1 MLEDTDHR
9 NEAATRKRFVVRL
22 LLPLVFSAL
31 IVPDQVYADEI
42 SLLNLS
48 FRTRISGATVLGDQQ
63 PEEFNAYD
71 FSANFR
77 LPWTRE
83 LDSDWEL
90 STRLLTSAGILRG
103 AGESGLVVSVIP
115 GLAIGK
121 KDRGFS
127 VDAGAGAAYLS
138 KYQFGTQDYGGPFQF
153 ALTVGAGLP
162 VYKNF
167 GLGYRFVHYSDA
179 GIHGADSIGADFH
192 MIEFSYW
199 F

>member
-1 MLEDTDHR
+1 MLKGLDHR
-9 NEAATRKRFVVRL
+9 NEAVKCKGFVVRL
-22 LLPLVFSAL
+22 LLPLVIGAAV
-31 IVPDQVYADEI
+31 VPAQGYADEI

-71 FSANFR
+71 FSANLR

-90 STRLLTSAGILRG
+90 GTRLMTSAGILRG

-121 KDRGFS
+121 KDGGFS
-127 VDAGAGAAYLS
+127 VDAGAGAANLS
-138 KYQFGTQDYGGPFQF
+138 KYQFGSQDYGGPFQF

-162 VYKNF
+162 VYKHF

-179 GIHGADSIGADFH
+179 GIHGGDSIGADFH

>member
-77 LPWTRE
+77 LPWKRE

-179 GIHGADSIGADFH
+179 GIHGPDSIGADFH